1 MAPSGY
7 IPPPFAAVDDTGYH
21 VKGQLTHT
29 QYTQLGPLLI
39 KVLNGKL
46 CIFLSAYIPRFGVG
60 WRYFFIFFCTLI
72 VLTYFD
78 PHKQMHV

>member
-29 QYTQLGPLLI
+29 HSIHNWDLYSSKFLMGNYAYSSQPIFHGLVWGGVTFLFSF
-39 KVLNGKL
+39 VL
-46 CIFLSAYIPRFGVG
+46 
-60 WRYFFIFFCTLI
+60 
-72 VLTYFD
+72 
-78 PHKQMHV
+78 